1 MRNLFKDINQIG
13 QRLRLARQG
22 ACLSTRQ
29 VQDLLNIHN
38 ISISHATIGNYERG
52 ITKPSEDI
60 LVIFAKIYGRDLE
73 WIRGTGLTLE
83 PICYRALRSV
93 SVSEKNHFKSQ
104 AESWLNLY
112 LYVENLLNYTL
123 KRNAQTGFV
132 VKSGESGQELAE
144 RMRRELKFEDHPISS
159 TIRILEDFGIYT
171 IQVPSEARIDAFVGS
186 FDDSR
191 AVVLNSTLS
200 NDRIRLNAMHELAHF
215 LYDDGPFLSPD
226 DVETRAFEFASHMLL
241 PESQLCKAF
250 QLKSMVRLVDYK
262 ERFGISL
269 AAMIFRARKSKI
281 ISKQLYQRIWA
292 SFSQFGYRRM
302 NPAEYRVIDPFVWKL

>member
-1 MRNLFKDINQIG
+1 MNMENTGMQNLFKNINQIG

-29 VQDLLNIHN
+29 VQDLLNAHG

-60 LVIFAKIYGRDLE
+60 LTTLAKIYERDLE

-83 PICYRALRSV
+83 PIRYRALRSV

-112 LYVENLLNYTL
+112 LYVETILDNKL
-123 KRNAQTGFV
+123 KRNVQSGFV
-132 VKSGESGQELAE
+132 IKSGESGRELAE
-144 RMRRELKFEDHPISS
+144 RLRRVLKLEDHPIPS

-171 IQVPSEARIDAFVGS
+171 IQVPSKARIDAFVGS

-200 NDRIRLNAMHELAHF
+200 NDRIRLDAMHELAHF
-215 LYDDGPFLSPD
+215 LYDDGPSLPPD
-226 DVETRAFEFASHMLL
+226 EVETRAFEFASHMLF
-241 PESQLCKAF
+241 PESQLRKAF
-250 QLKSMVRLVDYK
+250 QLKSMVHLVEYK

-269 AAMIFRARKSKI
+269 AAMIFRRRKVK
-281 ISKQLYQRIWA
+281 
-292 SFSQFGYRRM
+292 
-302 NPAEYRVIDPFVWKL
+302 